1 MFTGIITE
9 LGTIDSLE
17 MDVGLSRIAISGPTT
32 CRGLAKGDSVA
43 VNGVCLTVVGT
54 DGPIFHVEAVAETM
68 DRTSLG
74 SLQVGGRVNLER
86 PMSASGR
93 FDGHIVQGH
102 VDGVG
107 TIVDLAQDG
116 SSVRVRVV
124 VPAAL
129 ARYVVEK
136 GSVCVD
142 GVSLTITAVSS
153 LDTDPA
159 WFEFVVIPH
168 TLDVTVLGTK
178 DVGDSVNLELDVI
191 AKYVERL
198 VGGVQ

>member
-32 CRGLAKGDSVA
+32 CRGLSQGDSVA

-124 VPAAL
+124 MPAAL

-153 LDTDPA
+153 VDTDPA